1 MGLLIA
7 VPYLMIGAAVYGL
20 FIHLPY
26 CCIRY
31 GWRITLYGFTRSF

>member
-7 VPYLMIGAAVYGL
+7 VPYLMIGAAV
-20 FIHLPY
+20 Y